1 MGRSIVAII
10 AGFVA
15 TVALSVACDAL
26 VRMAAPGAFGA
37 DGRAASPAMMAFG
50 VLYTLLAATAG
61 GFIAAW
67 IARRGEILH
76 ALVLGTLGAV
86 ATLLIIVAA
95 PAAQRTI
102 GMFVSA
108 MLVIPATVLG
118 GWLRAR
124 GTQPARA

>member
-1 MGRSIVAII
+1 MGRSVLAVM

-15 TVALSVACDAL
+15 TVVLSVGCDAL
-26 VRMAAPGAFGA
+26 VRAAAPGAFGA
-37 DGRAASPAMMAFG
+37 DGRTASPAMMAFG
-50 VLYTLLAATAG
+50 VFYTLLAATAG
-61 GFIAAW
+61 GFVTARIAN
-67 IARRGEILH
+67 RGEVLH
-76 ALVLGTLGAV
+76 ALVLGTLGAIS
-86 ATLLIIVAA
+86 TLIIILAA
-95 PAAQRTI
+95 PAPERTA